1 MKAPYRSSLLLL
13 IFLLGCLPLIAQ
25 HSRHA
30 AAPARAPARATVEDT
45 GSVSVMRSATMRV
58 TIASDTIGIFEHLVD
73 AKKVVLWFPDQA
85 VIEAQLGGKYHYR
98 FRGSEEVWSGVVTE
112 FIRGNTFGLT
122 WRPPEE
128 EYETNLRYKLFP
140 QGADTLVELTA
151 SGFTSSAGLDK
162 AVKYFVFYLQ
172 NLKSVI
178 EAGTDIR
185 GEIKPPSK
193 RPAGRTRPH

>member
-1 MKAPYRSSLLLL
+1 MKVHYRNILLLFLLLL
-13 IFLLGCLPLIAQ
+13 GSLPLVAQ
-25 HSRHA
+25 RSH
-30 AAPARAPARATVEDT
+30 RAPARVEEA
-45 GSVSVMRSATMRV
+45 GPVSVLRSATLRI
-58 TIASDTIGIFEHLVD
+58 TISSDTIGIFGYLTD

-85 VIEAQLGGKYHYR
+85 VMEPQLGGKYHYR
-98 FRGSEEVWSGVVTE
+98 FRDSEGVWSGVVTA

-140 QGADTLVELTA
+140 QGADTLVELTT
-151 SGFTSSAGLDK
+151 SGFTSSAALDK

-178 EAGTDIR
+178 EAGTDMR
-185 GEIKPPSK
+185 GQITQRPK
-193 RPAGRTRPH
+193 RPAGRNRPR